1 MRKTRKR
8 CAPLLTCGLF
18 CALLL
23 SGCSSMMQSVADGT
37 DAVLN
42 GLAEGTDQI
51 AGALADM
58 TDAALDAAAD
68 ATDDSVKDAI
78 LDRSLQGERVRGED
92 DYTGTYAADYEDF
105 SGTELLFGG
114 TTLNREA
121 GNTVELTC
129 SLDIEEG
136 EAAIFL
142 CSGVRE
148 RGLLRHHRGGQR
160 KRLSRCLGRGRDR
173 ERVHSNRVN
182 CEVRHADTEKT
193 TGADYSADRSRR
205 DFVRQCGGC
214 SGIPDVS

>member
-42 GLAEGTDQI
+42 GLAEGTDQV

-58 TDAALDAAAD
+58 TDAALGAAAD

-78 LDRSLQGERVRGED
+78 LDAYSSLMDTAGSWALTPDRSLQGERVRGED
-92 DYTGTYAADYEDF
+92 DYTGTYEANYEDF

-114 TTLNREA
+114 TTLDREA
-121 GNTVELTC
+121 GNTIELSC

-136 EAAIFL
+136 EAAVFL
-142 CSGVRE
+142 CSGSDDPVI
-148 RGLLRHHRGGQR
+148 LLSGSG
-160 KRLSRCLGRGRDR
+160 
-173 ERVHSNRVN
+173 
-182 CEVRHADTEKT
+182 
-193 TGADYSADRSRR
+193 DYSSTIE
-205 DFVRQCGGC
+205 VGGG
-214 SGIPDVS
+214 STYIGVWGEEANGSASIQIE

>member
-78 LDRSLQGERVRGED
+78 LDAYSSLMDTAGSWALTPDRSLQGERVRGED
-92 DYTGTYAADYEDF
+92 DYTGTYA
-105 SGTELLFGG
+105 

-142 CSGVRE
+142 CSGSEEPV
-148 RGLLRHHRGGQR
+148 LL
-160 KRLSRCLGRGRDR
+160 LSESG
-173 ERVHSNRVN
+173 
-182 CEVRHADTEKT
+182 
-193 TGADYSADRSRR
+193 DYSGTIE
-205 DFVRQCGGC
+205 VGGG
-214 SGIPDVS
+214 SVYLGVWAVGVTGSVSIQIE

>member
-42 GLAEGTDQI
+42 GLAEGADQI

-78 LDRSLQGERVRGED
+78 LDAYSSLVDTVGSWALTPEGSLKGERIPGED

-114 TTLNREA
+114 TTLDREA
-121 GNTVELTC
+121 GDTVEVTC
-129 SLDIEEG
+129 SLTVEEG
-136 EAAIFL
+136 EAAVFL
-142 CSGVRE
+142 CSGAEEPV
-148 RGLLRHHRGGQR
+148 LL
-160 KRLSRCLGRGRDR
+160 LSESG
-173 ERVHSNRVN
+173 
-182 CEVRHADTEKT
+182 
-193 TGADYSADRSRR
+193 DYSGTIE
-205 DFVRQCGGC
+205 VG
-214 SGIPDVS
+214 SGSVYLGVWGEGLTGSVSIQIE